1 VSRLRLIRQILVNLA
16 LIAALLLAVAM
27 FASTIWHTPWSSDLT
42 LRHAMAVNH
51 FCRRYFA
58 LLLVL
63 VAWFLFNR
71 RFAAWVIAIVALSAG
86 FVLYVP
92 HMDELTVVMVGLQ
105 AFALLVLL
113 VNRRYFCRGVDR
125 PSLRAAVVVFI
136 VLLGFLLVDAVVG
149 HMIARPELTWTQ
161 SFGHVLNMLFVT
173 GGARLV
179 TRFTVVVFWLS
190 FGFGL
195 LLVLRPVVFR
205 TVVSSRRRQRAR
217 EIVLEDGQNP
227 TSYLALE
234 DDKALFFSESAVGVV
249 AYRIVG
255 DYIVVM
261 GDPICADDDFAAV
274 LRDFYLY
281 CAEGDY
287 TAVFLGTTEKYL
299 AGYQAM
305 GFDRI
310 KCGEEAVFDLANF
323 DLAGGVRAKFRSKF
337 NGATNAGVTV
347 HEYKPGEGRDMSV
360 ERAFEHVSADWLK
373 GKKSGQLTFTIGG
386 LNLHNPMDRRYF
398 YASDSGGRIVG
409 FHVFLPYEGKASY
422 LVDMT
427 RRLRDAP
434 AGVTE
439 KINGEA
445 FLQFKAEGKHLASLG
460 VAPLANLGGD
470 AEHRLADRALGLIYE
485 KGNRFYGFKALKKA
499 KAKYGPSWL
508 PSYWVYPAGALTPRM
523 IMAVIKVQNP
533 GGITDFLA
541 GVVKR
546 PGSSGEHTKL
556 DPS

>member
-1 VSRLRLIRQILVNLA
+1 VSRRRLIRQVLLNLA
-16 LIAALLLAVAM
+16 LVAALLLAVAM
-27 FASTIWHTPWSSDLT
+27 FASTIWHTPWGSDLT
-42 LRHAMAVNH
+42 LRHTMAVNH

-71 RFAAWVIAIVALSAG
+71 RFAAWVIAVVALSAG
-86 FVLYVP
+86 FVLYAP

-105 AFALLVLL
+105 VFALAVLL
-113 VNRRYFCRGVDR
+113 VNWRYFRRGVDR
-125 PSLRAAVVVFI
+125 PSLRVAVMVFV
-136 VLLGFLLVDAVVG
+136 VLLVFLVLDAVIG
-149 HMIARPELTWTQ
+149 HLLARPESTWAQ
-161 SFGHVLNMLFVT
+161 SFGQVLNTLFVT
-173 GGARLV
+173 GGTNLV
-179 TRFTVVVFWLS
+179 TRFVVVAFWLS
-190 FGFGL
+190 FGVGV

-205 TVVSSRRRQRAR
+205 TVMSARRRQRAR
-217 EIVLEDGQNP
+217 EIVLADGQNP
-227 TSYLALE
+227 TAYLALE
-234 DDKALFFSESAVGVV
+234 DDKALFFPEGVAGVV

-255 DYIVVM
+255 DYVIVM
-261 GDPICADDDFAAV
+261 GDPICAEDDFAAV
-274 LRDFYLY
+274 LREFYLF

-287 TAVFLGTTEKYL
+287 TVVFLATTEKYL
-299 AGYQAM
+299 DQYQAL
-305 GFDRI
+305 GFDHI
-310 KCGEEAVFDLANF
+310 KCGEEAVFDLASF

-347 HEYKPGEGRDMSV
+347 REYKPTEARDMSI

-386 LNLHNPMDRRYF
+386 LNLHDPMDRRYF
-398 YASDSGGRIVG
+398 YACDDGGRIVG
-409 FHVFLPYEGKASY
+409 FHVFLPYEGQASY

-427 RRLRDAP
+427 RRLRHAP

-470 AEHRLADRALGLIYE
+470 TEHPLADKALGLIYE
-485 KGNRFYGFKALKKA
+485 KGNRFYGFKALSKA
-499 KAKYGPSWL
+499 KGKYGPQWL

-523 IMAVIKVQNP
+523 IMAIIKVQNP
-533 GGITDFLA
+533 GGITDFLT
-541 GVVKR
+541 GVVNPR
-546 PGSSGEHTKL
+546 QLKL
-556 DPS
+556 RHHE